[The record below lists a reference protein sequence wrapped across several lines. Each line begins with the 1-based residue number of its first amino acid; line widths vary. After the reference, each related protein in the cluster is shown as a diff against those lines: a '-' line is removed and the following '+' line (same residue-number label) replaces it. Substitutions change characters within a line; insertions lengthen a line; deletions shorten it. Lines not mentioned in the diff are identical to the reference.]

1 MRTISCFVL
10 FFLFLT
16 ACSRSVFKERWLK
29 KKAPEHFSVRV
40 ETSKGNFEAAFT
52 RQWSP
57 KALDRLYAQFRHGYY
72 NHTLFYRV
80 RPGYVVQFGGDDNA
94 RIKQWGHT
102 KVPDEPVIKP
112 NTRGAI
118 SFARSTKD
126 SRGND
131 LFINLVN
138 NSPRLDTITFN
149 GVTGFPVLGMVI
161 SGMETVDALYNG
173 YSDNV
178 FQFYDTL
185 LINKNKFLEKFPKL
199 DSIKKVVLIRTK
211 K

>member
-1 MRTISCFVL
+1 MRRIWLLLSV
-10 FFLFLT
+10 FFFT
-16 ACSRSVFKERWLK
+16 ACSRAVFKERWLK
-29 KKAPEHFSVRV
+29 TKAPEAFSVRV

-57 KALDRLYAQFRHGYY
+57 KAVDRLYAQFKHGYY

-80 RPGYVVQFGGDDNA
+80 RPGYVVQFGGDNNT
-94 RIKQWGHT
+94 RIKQWAGI
-102 KVPDEPVIKP
+102 KVPDEPVVKP
-112 NTRGAI
+112 NIRGAI

-138 NSPRLDTITFN
+138 NSPRLDTIAYN
-149 GVTGFPVLGMVI
+149 GVKGFPVLGMVT

-173 YSDNV
+173 YSDGV
-178 FQFYDTL
+178 FQLYDTL
-185 LINKNKFLEKFPKL
+185 LSNKKKFLDSFPKL
-199 DSIKKVVLIRTK
+199 DSIQKIVLIRSK